1 MRVNFTFHIF
11 FLFKGIVTDF
21 SARSLGIVQE
31 AMKWAPQ
38 ATRSHLQE
46 YLNQIPD
53 SVRHIGLALA
63 TESVLHN
70 KDINL
75 QSITLSVS
83 ELNRYFRQPQN
94 IFFKLWSKSE
104 FSCSY

>member
-1 MRVNFTFHIF
+1 M
-11 FLFKGIVTDF
+11 TDF

-46 YLNQIPD
+46 YLNQIPN
-53 SVRHIGLALA
+53 SGHHTGLALA

-70 KDINL
+70 KDNNL
-75 QSITLSVS
+75 QSVSLSVS
-83 ELNRYFRQPQN
+83 
-94 IFFKLWSKSE
+94 K
-104 FSCSY
+104 